1 MRVLPLLLV
10 GPLVASAVLA
20 VSSSYAQTEN
30 DEAGE
35 LLEVIEVQQ
44 RRLDEQEREIAD
56 QKRAQ
61 QQLRRQVE
69 ALQERRTP
77 VAPSATTVEL
87 TPTEQTELKILL
99 ERESRAAKVDWPG
112 SFDVYGSK
120 TRFKISGFAELDVT
134 HDNNAIGTPSAFVT
148 AAIATDGGTPP
159 EGSDGLTNFSVQVS
173 RLAVETRTPVST
185 HQLKTFISID
195 FFGDFSSTSPDPRLR
210 EAYGTVSDI
219 LLGGE
224 LLLGQ
229 TWSTM
234 TYLPS
239 FPNTLDFEGPP
250 AGVATRRAMLRWT
263 RELRRC
269 LKLKLAFESPNS
281 RTFTDADAVSEWPDG
296 IMALAWETDMV
307 RIQGAVVRRDLRA
320 SVNDDFLV
328 SEDAWGAN
336 IAGRLNMPW
345 SNQQDFLTFSYVS
358 GDGIGGLLNDAPT
371 DAIYDF
377 ARDRLY
383 DIPVNGGW
391 LGFQHWW
398 NPDFYSVVSY
408 GELKANN
415 REIQPPDAYRHAKYS
430 SANLVWTPFPN
441 WLFGF
446 EALHGSREDKDGAR
460 GSVTRF
466 QFTSRLSF

>member
-10 GPLVASAVLA
+10 GHLTASVVLA
-20 VSSSYAQTEN
+20 VSSTYAQTGN

-69 ALQERRTP
+69 ALQQRRTP
-77 VAPSATTVEL
+77 IAPSATTVEL
-87 TPTEQTELKILL
+87 TPSEQTELKLLL
-99 ERESRAAKVDWPG
+99 EREAKATKVDWPG

-148 AAIATDGGTPP
+148 SAIATDGGTPV
-159 EGSDGLTNFSVQVS
+159 EGSDGVTNFSVQVS
-173 RLAVETRTPVST
+173 RLAVEARTPVST
-185 HQLKTFISID
+185 HQLKTFVSID
-195 FFGDFSSTSPDPRLR
+195 FFGNFFSTSPDPRLR
-210 EAYGTVSDI
+210 EAYGSVSDI
-219 LLGGE
+219 LLGGD
-224 LLLGQ
+224 LLLGR
-229 TWSTM
+229 TWSTV

-250 AGVATRRAMLRWT
+250 AVVATRRAMLRWT

-269 LKLKLAFESPNS
+269 LKLQLALEVPNS
-281 RTFTDADAVSEWPDG
+281 RIFIDAKSVSEWPDG
-296 IMALAWETDMV
+296 VVALAWETDIL
-307 RIQGAVVRRDLRA
+307 RLQGAVVRRELRA
-320 SVNDDFLV
+320 SVDDEYLV
-328 SEDAWGAN
+328 SEGAWGGN
-336 IAGRLNMPW
+336 ISGRVNMPW
-345 SNQQDFLTFSYVS
+345 SNRQDFLTFSYGG
-358 GDGIGGLLNDAPT
+358 GDGIGGLLNDAPP

-377 ARDRLY
+377 SSESLIDV
-383 DIPVNGGW
+383 PVSGGW

-415 REIQPPDAYRHAKYS
+415 REIEPPDAYRRAKYS

-466 QFTSRLSF
+466 QFTTRLSF

>member
-1 MRVLPLLLV
+1 MRVLLLLLA
-10 GPLVASAVLA
+10 GPIIVSMLLA
-20 VSSSYAQTEN
+20 VSPSHAQPEN

-35 LLEVIEVQQ
+35 LLEVIEAQQ
-44 RRLDEQEREIAD
+44 RRLDAQEREIAD
-56 QKRAQ
+56 QKSAQ

-69 ALQERRTP
+69 ALQQRRTP
-77 VAPSATTVEL
+77 IAPLAATVEL
-87 TPTEQTELKILL
+87 TPSEQTELKMLL
-99 ERESRAAKVDWPG
+99 ERESKAAKVDWPG

-148 AAIATDGGTPP
+148 AAIATDGGTPS
-159 EGSDGLTNFSVQVS
+159 EGADGLTNFSVQVS

-195 FFGDFSSTSPDPRLR
+195 FFGDFFSTSPDPRLR
-210 EAYGTVSDI
+210 EAYGSVSDI
-219 LLGGE
+219 LLGGDVV
-224 LLLGQ
+224 LGR
-229 TWSTM
+229 TWSTL

-250 AGVATRRAMLRWT
+250 AVVATRRAMLRWT

-269 LKLKLAFESPNS
+269 LKLNLALEVPNS
-281 RTFTDADAVSEWPDG
+281 RTLTNADPVSEWPDG
-296 IMALAWETDMV
+296 VMALAWETDV
-307 RIQGAVVRRDLRA
+307 ARIQGSVVRRDLRA
-320 SVNDDFLV
+320 SVEDEYLV
-328 SEDAWGAN
+328 SEDAWGAS
-336 IAGRLNMPW
+336 IAGRITMPW
-345 SNQQDFLTFSYVS
+345 SNRQDFLTFSYLS

-398 NPDFYSVVSY
+398 SPDFYSVVSY

-415 REIQPPDAYRHAKYS
+415 REVQPPEAYRHAKYG

-446 EALHGSREDKDGAR
+446 EALHGSREDKDGAK